1 MRTHY
6 DNLKVSKDAPIEVIQ
21 AAYRSLAKK
30 YHPDI
35 NKDNPDAARIMK
47 IINSSYE
54 ILSDP
59 QKRKEHDSWII
70 KETWRERAEATLKK
84 NAQTPTP
91 TPTPTPTQEVKKD
104 KKSLIT
110 KIIDLIFSIFSLLRL
125 GLGFC
130 VIGFVVYAIISG
142 IYKTS
147 VSLTDS
153 KSDNTH
159 ITEASKPKTLVNS
172 INVCD
177 SSVQNRKW
185 PISSTIFN
193 QKDRRNGL
201 SSLTLDNTKNNED
214 IYVKFTFEEDK
225 NTSKFL
231 RDVFIPAGNYAVLEK
246 IPVGI
251 YRVKTQNTN
260 TGCVQISEPITMI
273 ERKTATGIEYSDNSL
288 TFYSVINGNTHFSTL
303 PASQF

>member
-6 DNLKVSKDAPIEVIQ
+6 DNLKISKDAPIEVIQ

-70 KETWRERAEATLKK
+70 KETWRERAEATLNQ
-84 NAQTPTP
+84 NAPAPAQG
-91 TPTPTPTQEVKKD
+91 VKKD

-110 KIIDLIFSIFSLLRL
+110 KIIDLIFSMFSLLRL

-130 VIGFVVYAIISG
+130 VIGFVVYAIING

-147 VSLTDS
+147 DSLTDS
-153 KSDNTH
+153 KNDNTQ
-159 ITEASKPKTLVNS
+159 ITAL
-172 INVCD
+172 D
-177 SSVQNRKW
+177 W
-185 PISSTIFN
+185 PPESPDN
-193 QKDRRNGL
+193 QYHLNK
-201 SSLTLDNTKNNED
+201 
-214 IYVKFTFEEDK
+214 
-225 NTSKFL
+225 
-231 RDVFIPAGNYAVLEK
+231 
-246 IPVGI
+246 
-251 YRVKTQNTN
+251 
-260 TGCVQISEPITMI
+260 
-273 ERKTATGIEYSDNSL
+273 
-288 TFYSVINGNTHFSTL
+288 
-303 PASQF
+303 

>member
-35 NKDNPDAARIMK
+35 NKDNPDAARIMQ

-70 KETWRERAEATLKK
+70 KETWRERAEATLKQ
-84 NAQTPTP
+84 NAQTKIS
-91 TPTPTPTQEVKKD
+91 TPTQKVKND
-104 KKSLIT
+104 KNSFIT
-110 KIIDLIFSIFSLLRL
+110 KTIDLIFSIFSLLRL
-125 GLGFC
+125 GFGLC
-130 VIGFVVYAIISG
+130 VIGFVAYAIISG
-142 IYKTS
+142 IFKTS
-147 VSLTDS
+147 VSLTNNKNDNSQIIEPS
-153 KSDNTH
+153 KQ
-159 ITEASKPKTLVNS
+159 KTFVNS
-172 INVCD
+172 SNICNA
-177 SSVQNRKW
+177 SVKNRKW
-185 PISSTIFN
+185 PITPTIFN

-201 SSLTLDNTKNNED
+201 SSLTLDNTRNNED
-214 IYVKFTFEEDK
+214 IYVRFTFEQDK

-251 YRVKTQNTN
+251 YRVKTQNIK

-273 ERKTATGIEYSDNSL
+273 ERKTTTGIEYSDNSL
-288 TFYSVINGNTHFSTL
+288 TFYPVINGNTHFSTL

>member
-1 MRTHY
+1 MKKMRTHY

-35 NKDNPDAARIMK
+35 NKDNPDAARIMQ

-54 ILSDP
+54 ILSNP

-70 KETWRERAEATLKK
+70 KETWRERAEATLKQ
-84 NAQTPTP
+84 NAP

-110 KIIDLIFSIFSLLRL
+110 KTIDLIFSIFSLLRL
-125 GLGFC
+125 GLGLC
-130 VIGFVVYAIISG
+130 VIGFVSYAIISG
-142 IYKTS
+142 IFKTS
-147 VSLTDS
+147 VSLTDNKNDNSQIIESS
-153 KSDNTH
+153 KQ
-159 ITEASKPKTLVNS
+159 KTFVNS
-172 INVCD
+172 SNICD
-177 SSVQNRKW
+177 ASVQNRKW
-185 PISSTIFN
+185 PISPTIFN

-201 SSLTLDNTKNNED
+201 SSLTLDNTRNNED
-214 IYVKFTFEEDK
+214 IYVRFTFEQDK

-231 RDVFIPAGNYAVLEK
+231 REVFIPAGNYAVLEK

-251 YRVKTQNTN
+251 YRVKTQNTK

-273 ERKTATGIEYSDNSL
+273 ERKTTTGIEYSDNSL
-288 TFYSVINGNTHFSTL
+288 TFYPVINGNTHFSTL

>member
-35 NKDNPDAARIMK
+35 NKDNPDAVRIMK

-70 KETWRERAEATLKK
+70 KETWRERAEATLKQ
-84 NAQTPTP
+84 NAPAP
-91 TPTPTPTQEVKKD
+91 APAPAQEVKKD

-110 KIIDLIFSIFSLLRL
+110 KIIDLIFSMFSLLRL

-130 VIGFVVYAIISG
+130 VIGFVAYAIISG

-147 VSLTDS
+147 DSLTDS
-153 KSDNTH
+153 KNDNTQ
-159 ITEASKPKTLVNS
+159 ITAPSKPQNL
-172 INVCD
+172 INNINICD

-201 SSLTLDNTKNNED
+201 SSLTLDNTQNNED
-214 IYVKFTFEEDK
+214 IYVRFTFEEDK

-246 IPVGI
+246 IPVGT
-251 YRVKTQNTN
+251 YRIKTQNTK

-273 ERKTATGIEYSDNSL
+273 ERKTTTGIEYSDNSL
-288 TFYSVINGNTHFSTL
+288 TFYPVINGNTHFSTL